1 MVFSNLQFIFIFI
14 PIFFKIY
21 LMLGVNELGY
31 KFEKI
36 IEKYKELIQFIK
48 EKKPN
53 ITIFLQANLH
63 ITSERYNSD
72 DTFNN
77 KFVNRLNT
85 ALSKPANN
93 KEIFYLDIN
102 PLFDDE
108 NGNLSADKSSDNIHL
123 YAKYYKD
130 WGE

>member
-1 MVFSNLQFIFIFI
+1 MVFSSLQFIFIFI

-63 ITSERYNSD
+63 ITSERSNSD
-72 DTFNN
+72 DT
-77 KFVNRLNT
+77 L
-85 ALSKPANN
+85 
-93 KEIFYLDIN
+93 IIN
-102 PLFDDE
+102 
-108 NGNLSADKSSDNIHL
+108 SSIV
-123 YAKYYKD
+123 
-130 WGE
+130 

>member
-48 EKKPN
+48 EKEPN
-53 ITIFLQANLH
+53 VTIFLQANLH
-63 ITSERYNSD
+63 VTSERSNSD
-72 DTFNN
+72 DTH
-77 KFVNRLNT
+77 L
-85 ALSKPANN
+85 
-93 KEIFYLDIN
+93 IIN
-102 PLFDDE
+102 
-108 NGNLSADKSSDNIHL
+108 SSIV
-123 YAKYYKD
+123 
-130 WGE
+130 